1 MLRLMIS
8 AALCA
13 ALAGC
18 GTAPTTAT
26 NAESFKR
33 VQDGRYRA
41 SEQPLFVDCVFD
53 GFLGAQSMA
62 MATHV
67 RQTKRA
73 NGYRIDVIAQAFQYI
88 VADIRDD
95 GTYELRR
102 SKYSEALP
110 FDKEINASEACLK
123 QFAAQ

>member
-1 MLRLMIS
+1 M
-8 AALCA
+8 
-13 ALAGC
+13 
-18 GTAPTTAT
+18 
-26 NAESFKR
+26 
-33 VQDGRYRA
+33 
-41 SEQPLFVDCVFD
+41 FD

-95 GTYELRR
+95 GTYEVRR

-110 FDKEINASEACLK
+110 FDKEISASQACLK
-123 QFAAQ
+123 QFTTQ